1 MWRRVGKEIREK
13 RGEARNGGERKKQS
27 CQHNQLIVAYAQTVQ
42 VQMTLEGGR
51 REKGGRRG
59 KRKEGVGR
67 ETKDQSGR
75 RGPTCSMMMSL
86 SNMTSLL

>member
-1 MWRRVGKEIREK
+1 
-13 RGEARNGGERKKQS
+13 
-27 CQHNQLIVAYAQTVQ
+27 
-42 VQMTLEGGR
+42 MTLEGGR

-59 KRKEGVGR
+59 QRKEGVGR

-75 RGPTCSMMMSL
+75 RGTEKADGEKRRGRGEEEEGGERPGLSPTCSMMMSL